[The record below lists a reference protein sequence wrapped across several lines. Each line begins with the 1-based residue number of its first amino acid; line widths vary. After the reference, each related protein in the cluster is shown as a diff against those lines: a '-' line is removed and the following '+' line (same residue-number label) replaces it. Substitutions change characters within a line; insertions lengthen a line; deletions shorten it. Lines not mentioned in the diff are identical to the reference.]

1 MSKDLNL
8 AILVDLYRP
17 LLTEKQQETL
27 EMYYDSDL
35 SLGEISE
42 ETGITRQG
50 VRDSIKRA
58 ECILLDLEAKIG
70 WAGRYRELGAALQ
83 KIEAQTRLIQSYHE
97 QGKILGTGVYDAT
110 VEILSTLRSIEQ

>member
-50 VRDSIKRA
+50 VMNCVKKCEARLVELEEKMALAKRLDTLEKERDA
-58 ECILLDLEAKIG
+58 LEAILKQESENG
-70 WAGRYRELGAALQ
+70 QLTAAV
-83 KIEAQTRLIQSYHE
+83 KE
-97 QGKILGTGVYDAT
+97 QLTIIKNSL
-110 VEILSTLRSIEQ
+110 

>member
-1 MSKDLNL
+1 MSKDLKL
-8 AILVDLYRP
+8 ALLVDLYGP

-50 VRDSIKRA
+50 VMNCVKKSEARLIELEDRLGLAKRLA
-58 ECILLDLEAKIG
+58 VLEAQVDRLETIMRSESPDG
-70 WAGRYRELGAALQ
+70 EISPAAKEQL
-83 KIEAQTRLIQSYHE
+83 TLIKNS
-97 QGKILGTGVYDAT
+97 L
-110 VEILSTLRSIEQ
+110 

>member
-50 VRDSIKRA
+50 VMNCVKKCEARLIELEEKMGLAKKLEVLENELGR
-58 ECILLDLEAKIG
+58 LEAILRQEAEKG
-70 WAGRYRELGAALQ
+70 ELT
-83 KIEAQTRLIQSYHE
+83 EAVKKQLAII
-97 QGKILGTGVYDAT
+97 KNNL
-110 VEILSTLRSIEQ
+110 

>member
-50 VRDSIKRA
+50 VMNCVKKCEARLIELEEKMGLAKKLEVLENELGR
-58 ECILLDLEAKIG
+58 LEAILRQETEKGELTEAVKEQLKIIKNN
-70 WAGRYRELGAALQ
+70 L
-83 KIEAQTRLIQSYHE
+83 
-97 QGKILGTGVYDAT
+97 
-110 VEILSTLRSIEQ
+110 

>member
-50 VRDSIKRA
+50 VMNCVKKCEARLVELEEKMGLAKR
-58 ECILLDLEAKIG
+58 LDTLEKELDALEAILKQESENG
-70 WAGRYRELGAALQ
+70 QLTAAV
-83 KIEAQTRLIQSYHE
+83 KE
-97 QGKILGTGVYDAT
+97 QLTIIKNSL
-110 VEILSTLRSIEQ
+110 